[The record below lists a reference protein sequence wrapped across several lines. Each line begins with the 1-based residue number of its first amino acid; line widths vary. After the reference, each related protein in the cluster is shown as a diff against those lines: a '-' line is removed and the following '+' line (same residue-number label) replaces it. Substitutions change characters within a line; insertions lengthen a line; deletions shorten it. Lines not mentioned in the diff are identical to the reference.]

1 MNRLTRIIAMIATT
15 MALHSATA
23 QDKPAA
29 PAKPAATS
37 PTAPATTDTLKVKYF
52 KALSQQQEAQAQFQN
67 AQKAMQDSTTNYQK
81 VVQEV
86 VAVCGDKFTAQMDK
100 DGDPV
105 CVIKPPE
112 PVKPASAK

>member
-1 MNRLTRIIAMIATT
+1 MNRLTRIVAMIATT
-15 MALHSATA
+15 MAFHSAVA

-29 PAKPAATS
+29 PAKPA
-37 PTAPATTDTLKVKYF
+37 PTAPAITDALKAKYF

-105 CVIKPPE
+105 CVVKPPE
-112 PVKPASAK
+112 PVKPAPAK